1 MLSILKN
8 RTFLLLFMGN
18 TISLIGFGFN
28 LVGVSWLVLEVTGSE
43 LALGKIM
50 AMATVPGVLI
60 ALFAGIIID
69 KVNRKWLLV
78 VLDLFR
84 MVVVGSFVILLL
96 QNRFSMNA
104 LFIMVLLMGTG
115 SSLFW
120 PTAQAFV
127 QELVSDKDYFQANAL
142 LSASYQAGSI
152 LGAGLGGMVVHFYG
166 IPTAL
171 AFNALTHFI
180 SALLISAAPFK
191 RQVVYHE
198 VESIWISVSKGFIY
212 FKEKVAVLIL
222 GLTTILAD
230 VAIWGSLSVL
240 TITISKEVFLA
251 GSWGYGLMEGLYG
264 VGALISTIA
273 VMYMTRVLGR
283 DRALL
288 LCYLVAGV
296 MCLLVPIAISIY
308 LAGVA
313 YFFMGLHNN
322 AARICIRTI
331 LMEQIPNKIMGRVQ
345 TILGVYTRLLVVA
358 SALSAGWITEN
369 LSVNTGMVFT
379 AIHYLIALM
388 GTILILVVPTYKMI
402 IKQEAAWKKAKF
414 DK

>member
-8 RTFLLLFMGN
+8 RTFLLLFLGN

-43 LALGKIM
+43 LALGKLM
-50 AMATVPGVLI
+50 AMATVPGVVL

-84 MVVVGSFVILLL
+84 MVVVGTFVILLV
-96 QNRFSMNA
+96 QDRFSMNA
-104 LFIMVLLMGTG
+104 LFITVLLMGTG

-127 QELVSDKDYFQANAL
+127 QELVSAKDYFHANAL

-152 LGAGLGGMVVHFYG
+152 LGAGIGGVVVHFYG
-166 IPTAL
+166 VPTAL
-171 AFNALTHFI
+171 AFNALTHLI
-180 SALLISAAPFK
+180 SALLISAAPFT
-191 RQVVYHE
+191 RQVVHHE
-198 VESIWISVSKGFIY
+198 VESIWQSVSKGFIY
-212 FKEKVAVLIL
+212 FKEKVGVLIL
-222 GLTTILAD
+222 GFTTILAD
-230 VAIWGSLSVL
+230 VAIWGALSVL

-251 GSWGYGLMEGLYG
+251 GSLGYGLMEGFYG
-264 VGALISTIA
+264 VGALISTVA
-273 VMYMTRVLGR
+273 VGYMTRFLGR
-283 DRALL
+283 GRALL
-288 LCYLVAGV
+288 LCYVVAGV
-296 MCLLVPIAISIY
+296 MCLLAPIAISIY

-331 LMEQIPNKIMGRVQ
+331 FMEQIPNKIMGRVQ

-369 LSVNTGMVFT
+369 LSVNTGMIFT
-379 AIHYLIALM
+379 AIHYLIALL
-388 GTILILVVPTYKMI
+388 GIITILAVPTYNRI
-402 IKQEAAWKKAKF
+402 IKQEAG
-414 DK
+414 

>member
-8 RTFLLLFMGN
+8 RTFLLLFLGN

-43 LALGKIM
+43 LALGKLM
-50 AMATVPGVLI
+50 AMATVPGVVL

-84 MVVVGSFVILLL
+84 MVVVGTFVILLI
-96 QNRFSMNA
+96 QDRFSMTA
-104 LFIMVLLMGTG
+104 LFITVLLMGTG

-127 QELVSDKDYFQANAL
+127 QELVSAKDYFHANAL

-152 LGAGLGGMVVHFYG
+152 LGAGIGGVVVHFYG
-166 IPTAL
+166 VPTAL
-171 AFNALTHFI
+171 AFNALTHLI
-180 SALLISAAPFK
+180 SALLISAAPFR
-191 RQVVYHE
+191 RQVVHHE
-198 VESIWISVSKGFIY
+198 VESIWQSVSKGFIY
-212 FKEKVAVLIL
+212 FKEKVGVLIL

-230 VAIWGSLSVL
+230 VAIWGALSVL

-251 GSWGYGLMEGLYG
+251 GSLGYGLMEGFYG
-264 VGALISTIA
+264 VGALISTVA
-273 VMYMTRVLGR
+273 VGYMTRFLGR
-283 DRALL
+283 GRALL
-288 LCYLVAGV
+288 LCYVVAGV
-296 MCLLVPIAISIY
+296 MCLLAPIAISIY

-331 LMEQIPNKIMGRVQ
+331 FMEQIPNKIMGRVQ

-369 LSVNTGMVFT
+369 LSVNTGMIFT
-379 AIHYLIALM
+379 AIHYLIALL
-388 GTILILVVPTYKMI
+388 GIITILAVPTYNRI
-402 IKQEAAWKKAKF
+402 IKQEAG
-414 DK
+414 

>member
-8 RTFLLLFMGN
+8 RTFLLLFLGN

-28 LVGVSWLVLEVTGSE
+28 LVGISWLVLEVTGSE

-50 AMATVPGVLI
+50 AMATVPGVVL

-84 MVVVGSFVILLL
+84 MVVVGTFVILLV
-96 QNRFSMNA
+96 QDRFSMNA
-104 LFIMVLLMGTG
+104 LFITVLLMGTG

-127 QELVSDKDYFQANAL
+127 QELVSAKDYFHANAL

-152 LGAGLGGMVVHFYG
+152 LGAGIGGVVVHFYG
-166 IPTAL
+166 VPTAL
-171 AFNALTHFI
+171 AFNALTHLI
-180 SALLISAAPFK
+180 SALLISAAPFR
-191 RQVVYHE
+191 RQVVHHE
-198 VESIWISVSKGFIY
+198 VESIWQSVSKGFIY
-212 FKEKVAVLIL
+212 FKEKVGVLIL
-222 GLTTILAD
+222 GFTTILAD
-230 VAIWGSLSVL
+230 VAIWGALSVL

-251 GSWGYGLMEGLYG
+251 GSLGYGLMEGFYG
-264 VGALISTIA
+264 VGALISTVA
-273 VMYMTRVLGR
+273 VGYMTRFLGR
-283 DRALL
+283 GRALL
-288 LCYLVAGV
+288 LCYVVAGV
-296 MCLLVPIAISIY
+296 MCLLAPIAISIY

-331 LMEQIPNKIMGRVQ
+331 FMEQIPNKIMGRVQ

-379 AIHYLIALM
+379 AIHYLIALL
-388 GTILILVVPTYKMI
+388 GTITILAVPAYKRI
-402 IKQEAAWKKAKF
+402 IKQEAG
-414 DK
+414 

>member
-8 RTFLLLFMGN
+8 RTFLLLFLGN

-43 LALGKIM
+43 LALGKLM
-50 AMATVPGVLI
+50 AMATVPGVVL

-84 MVVVGSFVILLL
+84 MVVVGTFVILLV
-96 QNRFSMNA
+96 QDRFSMNA
-104 LFIMVLLMGTG
+104 LFITVLLMGTG

-127 QELVSDKDYFQANAL
+127 QELVSAKDYFHANAL

-152 LGAGLGGMVVHFYG
+152 LGAGIGGVVVHFYG
-166 IPTAL
+166 VPTAL
-171 AFNALTHFI
+171 AFNALTHLI
-180 SALLISAAPFK
+180 SALLISAAPFT
-191 RQVVYHE
+191 RQVVHHE
-198 VESIWISVSKGFIY
+198 VESIWQSVSKGFIY
-212 FKEKVAVLIL
+212 FKEKVGVLIL
-222 GLTTILAD
+222 GFTTILAD
-230 VAIWGSLSVL
+230 VAIWGALSVL

-251 GSWGYGLMEGLYG
+251 GSLGYGLMEGFYG
-264 VGALISTIA
+264 VGALISTVA
-273 VMYMTRVLGR
+273 VGYMTRFLGR
-283 DRALL
+283 GRALL
-288 LCYLVAGV
+288 LCYVVAGV
-296 MCLLVPIAISIY
+296 MCLLAPIAISIY

-331 LMEQIPNKIMGRVQ
+331 FMEQIPNKIMGRVQ

-369 LSVNTGMVFT
+369 LSVNTGMIFT
-379 AIHYLIALM
+379 GIHYLIALL
-388 GTILILVVPTYKMI
+388 GTITILAVPAYKRI
-402 IKQEAAWKKAKF
+402 IKQEAG
-414 DK
+414 

>member
-8 RTFLLLFMGN
+8 RTFLLLFLGN

-50 AMATVPGVLI
+50 AMATVPGVVL

-84 MVVVGSFVILLL
+84 MVVVGTFVILLV
-96 QNRFSMNA
+96 QDRFSMNA
-104 LFIMVLLMGTG
+104 LFITVLLMGTG

-127 QELVSDKDYFQANAL
+127 QELVSAKDYFHANAL

-152 LGAGLGGMVVHFYG
+152 LGAGIGGVVVHFYG
-166 IPTAL
+166 VPTAL
-171 AFNALTHFI
+171 AFNALTHLI
-180 SALLISAAPFK
+180 SALLISAAPFT
-191 RQVVYHE
+191 RQVVHQD
-198 VESIWISVSKGFIY
+198 VESIWQSVSKGFIY
-212 FKEKVAVLIL
+212 FKEKVGVLIL
-222 GLTTILAD
+222 GFTTILAD
-230 VAIWGSLSVL
+230 VAIWGALSVL

-251 GSWGYGLMEGLYG
+251 GSLGYGLMEGFYG
-264 VGALISTIA
+264 VGALISTVA
-273 VMYMTRVLGR
+273 VGYMTRFLGR
-283 DRALL
+283 GRALL
-288 LCYLVAGV
+288 LCYVVAGV
-296 MCLLVPIAISIY
+296 MCLLAPIAISIY

-331 LMEQIPNKIMGRVQ
+331 FMEQIPNKIMGRVQ

-369 LSVNTGMVFT
+369 LSVNTGMIFT
-379 AIHYLIALM
+379 GIHYLIALL
-388 GTILILVVPTYKMI
+388 GTITILAVPAYKRI
-402 IKQEAAWKKAKF
+402 IKQEAG
-414 DK
+414 

>member
-8 RTFLLLFMGN
+8 RTFLLLFLGK

-28 LVGVSWLVLEVTGSE
+28 LDGVSWLVLEVTGSE
-43 LALGKIM
+43 LALGKLM
-50 AMATVPGVLI
+50 AMATVPGVVL

-84 MVVVGSFVILLL
+84 MVVVGTFVILLI
-96 QNRFSMNA
+96 QDRFSMTA
-104 LFIMVLLMGTG
+104 LFITVLLMGTG

-127 QELVSDKDYFQANAL
+127 QELVSAKDYFHANAL

-152 LGAGLGGMVVHFYG
+152 LGAGIGGVVIHFYG
-166 IPTAL
+166 VPTAL
-171 AFNALTHFI
+171 AFNALTHLI
-180 SALLISAAPFK
+180 SALLISAAPFR
-191 RQVVYHE
+191 RQVVHHE
-198 VESIWISVSKGFIY
+198 VESIWQSVSKGFIY
-212 FKEKVAVLIL
+212 FKEKVGVLIL

-230 VAIWGSLSVL
+230 VAIWGALSVL

-251 GSWGYGLMEGLYG
+251 GSLGYGLMEGFYG
-264 VGALISTIA
+264 VGALISTVA
-273 VMYMTRVLGR
+273 VGYMTRFLGR
-283 DRALL
+283 GRALL
-288 LCYLVAGV
+288 LCYVVAGV
-296 MCLLVPIAISIY
+296 MCLLAPIAISIY

-331 LMEQIPNKIMGRVQ
+331 FMEQIPNKIMGRVQ

-369 LSVNTGMVFT
+369 LSVNTGMIFT
-379 AIHYLIALM
+379 AIHYLIALL
-388 GTILILVVPTYKMI
+388 GIITILAVPTYNRI
-402 IKQEAAWKKAKF
+402 IKQEAG
-414 DK
+414 

>member
-8 RTFLLLFMGN
+8 RTFLLLFLGN
-18 TISLIGFGFN
+18 TISLVGFGFN

-43 LALGKIM
+43 LALGKLM
-50 AMATVPGVLI
+50 AMATVPGVLL

-84 MVVVGSFVILLL
+84 MVVVGTFVILLV
-96 QNRFSMNA
+96 QDRFSMTA
-104 LFIMVLLMGTG
+104 LFITVLLMGTG

-127 QELVSDKDYFQANAL
+127 QELVSAKDYFQANAL

-152 LGAGLGGMVVHFYG
+152 LGAGIGGVVVHFYG
-166 IPTAL
+166 VPTAL
-171 AFNALTHFI
+171 AFNALTHLI
-180 SALLISAAPFK
+180 SALLISAAPFT
-191 RQVVYHE
+191 RQVVHQD
-198 VESIWISVSKGFIY
+198 VESIWQSVSKGFIY

-251 GSWGYGLMEGLYG
+251 GSWGYGLMDGLYG

-273 VMYMTRVLGR
+273 VGYMTRFLGR

-308 LAGVA
+308 LAGIA

-388 GTILILVVPTYKMI
+388 GTILILAVPTYKLI

>member
-8 RTFLLLFMGN
+8 RTFLLLFLGN

-28 LVGVSWLVLEVTGSE
+28 LVGVSWLVLEITGSE
-43 LALGKIM
+43 LALGKLM
-50 AMATVPGVLI
+50 AMATVPGVVL

-84 MVVVGSFVILLL
+84 MLVVGTFVILLV
-96 QNRFSMNA
+96 QDRFSMSA
-104 LFIMVLLMGTG
+104 LFITVLLMGTG

-127 QELVSDKDYFQANAL
+127 QELVSAKDYFHANAL

-152 LGAGLGGMVVHFYG
+152 LGAGIGGVIVHFYG
-166 IPTAL
+166 VPTAL
-171 AFNALTHFI
+171 AFNALTHLI
-180 SALLISAAPFK
+180 SALLISAAPFT
-191 RQVVYHE
+191 RQIVHQDI
-198 VESIWISVSKGFIY
+198 ESILQSMSKGFIY
-212 FKEKVAVLIL
+212 FKEKVGVLIL
-222 GLTTILAD
+222 GFTTILAD
-230 VAIWGSLSVL
+230 VAIWGALSVL

-251 GSWGYGLMEGLYG
+251 GSWGYGLMEGFYG
-264 VGALISTIA
+264 VGALISTVA
-273 VMYMTRVLGR
+273 VGYMTQFLGR
-283 DRALL
+283 GRALL
-288 LCYLVAGV
+288 LCYVVAGV
-296 MCLLVPIAISIY
+296 MCLFAPISISIY
-308 LAGVA
+308 LAGLA

-331 LMEQIPNKIMGRVQ
+331 FMEQIPNKIMGRVQ

-379 AIHYLIALM
+379 SFHYLIALL
-388 GTILILVVPTYKMI
+388 GTITIIAVPAYKRI
-402 IKQEAAWKKAKF
+402 IKKEAG
-414 DK
+414 

>member
-8 RTFLLLFMGN
+8 RTFLLLFLGN

-50 AMATVPGVLI
+50 AMATVPGVVL

-84 MVVVGSFVILLL
+84 MVVVGTFVILLV
-96 QNRFSMNA
+96 QDRFSMNA
-104 LFIMVLLMGTG
+104 LFITVLLMGTG

-127 QELVSDKDYFQANAL
+127 QELVSAKDYFHANAL

-152 LGAGLGGMVVHFYG
+152 LGAGIGGVVVHFYG
-166 IPTAL
+166 VPTAL
-171 AFNALTHFI
+171 AFNALTHLI
-180 SALLISAAPFK
+180 SALLISAAPFR
-191 RQVVYHE
+191 RQVVHHE
-198 VESIWISVSKGFIY
+198 VESIWQSVSKGFIY
-212 FKEKVAVLIL
+212 FKEKVGVLIL
-222 GLTTILAD
+222 GFTTILAD
-230 VAIWGSLSVL
+230 VAIWGALSVL

-251 GSWGYGLMEGLYG
+251 GSLGYGLMEGFYG
-264 VGALISTIA
+264 VGALISTVA
-273 VMYMTRVLGR
+273 VGYMTRFLGR
-283 DRALL
+283 GRALL
-288 LCYLVAGV
+288 LCYVVAGV
-296 MCLLVPIAISIY
+296 MCLLAPIAISIY

-331 LMEQIPNKIMGRVQ
+331 FMEQIPNKIMGRVQ

-369 LSVNTGMVFT
+369 LSVNPGMIFT
-379 AIHYLIALM
+379 AIHYLIALL
-388 GTILILVVPTYKMI
+388 GIITILAVPAYKRI
-402 IKQEAAWKKAKF
+402 IKQEAG
-414 DK
+414 

>member
-8 RTFLLLFMGN
+8 RTFLLLFLGN

-43 LALGKIM
+43 LALGKLM
-50 AMATVPGVLI
+50 AMATVPGVIL

-84 MVVVGSFVILLL
+84 MLVVGTFVILLV
-96 QNRFSMNA
+96 QDRFSMTA
-104 LFIMVLLMGTG
+104 LFITVLLMGTG

-127 QELVSDKDYFQANAL
+127 QELVSAKDYFHANAL

-152 LGAGLGGMVVHFYG
+152 LGAGIGGVVVHFYG
-166 IPTAL
+166 VPTAL
-171 AFNALTHFI
+171 AFNALTHLI
-180 SALLISAAPFK
+180 SALLISAAPFT
-191 RQVVYHE
+191 RQVVHQD
-198 VESIWISVSKGFIY
+198 VESIWQSMSKGFIY
-212 FKEKVAVLIL
+212 FKEKIGVLIL
-222 GLTTILAD
+222 GFTTILAD
-230 VAIWGSLSVL
+230 VAIWGALSVL

-251 GSWGYGLMEGLYG
+251 GSWGYGLMEGFYG

-273 VMYMTRVLGR
+273 VGYMTQFLGR
-283 DRALL
+283 GRALL
-288 LCYLVAGV
+288 LCYVVAGV
-296 MCLLVPIAISIY
+296 MCLLAPIAISIY

-331 LMEQIPNKIMGRVQ
+331 FMEQIPNKIMGRVQ
-345 TILGVYTRLLVVA
+345 TILGVYTRLLVVS
-358 SALSAGWITEN
+358 SALTAGWITEN

-379 AIHYLIALM
+379 GIHYLIALL
-388 GTILILVVPTYKMI
+388 GTITILAVPAYKRI
-402 IKQEAAWKKAKF
+402 IKQEAG
-414 DK
+414 

>member
-8 RTFLLLFMGN
+8 RTFLLLFLGN
-18 TISLIGFGFN
+18 TISLVGFGFN

-50 AMATVPGVLI
+50 AMATVPGVIL

-78 VLDLFR
+78 VLDIFR
-84 MVVVGSFVILLL
+84 MLVVGTFVILLI
-96 QNRFSMNA
+96 QDRFTMNA
-104 LFIMVLLMGTG
+104 LFITVLLMGTG

-127 QELVSDKDYFQANAL
+127 QELVSAKDYFHANAL

-152 LGAGLGGMVVHFYG
+152 LGAGIGGMVVHFYG
-166 IPTAL
+166 VPTAL
-171 AFNALTHFI
+171 AFNALTHLI
-180 SALLISAAPFK
+180 SALLISAAPFT
-191 RQVVYHE
+191 RQVVNHE
-198 VESIWISVSKGFIY
+198 VESIWQSVSKGFIY
-212 FKEKVAVLIL
+212 FKEKVGVLIL
-222 GLTTILAD
+222 GLTTILGD
-230 VAIWGSLSVL
+230 VAIWGALSVL
-240 TITISKEVFLA
+240 TITISKDVFLA
-251 GSWGYGLMEGLYG
+251 GSWGYGLMDGFYG
-264 VGALISTIA
+264 VGALISTVA
-273 VMYMTRVLGR
+273 VGYMTRLLGR

-288 LCYLVAGV
+288 LCYMVAGV
-296 MCLLVPIAISIY
+296 MCLFVPISISIY
-308 LAGVA
+308 LAAIA

-331 LMEQIPNKIMGRVQ
+331 FMEQIPNKIMGRVQ

-369 LSVNTGMVFT
+369 LSVNTGMIFT
-379 AIHYLIALM
+379 AIHYLVALL
-388 GTILILVVPTYKMI
+388 GTITILSIPAYKRI
-402 IKQEAAWKKAKF
+402 FKEEAG
-414 DK
+414 

>member
-8 RTFLLLFMGN
+8 RTFLLLFLGN

-50 AMATVPGVLI
+50 AMATVPGVVL

-84 MVVVGSFVILLL
+84 MVVVGTFVILLV
-96 QNRFSMNA
+96 QDRFSMNA
-104 LFIMVLLMGTG
+104 LFITVLLMGTG

-127 QELVSDKDYFQANAL
+127 QELVSAKDYFHANAL

-152 LGAGLGGMVVHFYG
+152 LGAGIGGVVIHFYG
-166 IPTAL
+166 VPTAL
-171 AFNALTHFI
+171 AFNALTHLI
-180 SALLISAAPFK
+180 SALLISAAPF
-191 RQVVYHE
+191 RLQVVHHE
-198 VESIWISVSKGFIY
+198 VESIWQSVSKGFIY
-212 FKEKVAVLIL
+212 FKEKAGVLML

-230 VAIWGSLSVL
+230 VAIWGALSVL

-251 GSWGYGLMEGLYG
+251 GSWGYGLMDGFYG
-264 VGALISTIA
+264 VGALISTVA
-273 VMYMTRVLGR
+273 VVYMTRFLGR

-288 LCYLVAGV
+288 LCYVVAGV
-296 MCLLVPIAISIY
+296 MCLLAPIAISIY

-331 LMEQIPNKIMGRVQ
+331 FMEQIPNKIMGRVQ

-369 LSVNTGMVFT
+369 LSVNTGMIFT
-379 AIHYLIALM
+379 AIHYLIALL
-388 GTILILVVPTYKMI
+388 GTITILALPAYKRI
-402 IKQEAAWKKAKF
+402 IKQEAS
-414 DK
+414 

>member
-1 MLSILKN
+1 MLTILKN
-8 RTFLLLFMGN
+8 RTFLLLFLGN

-50 AMATVPGVLI
+50 AMATVPGILI

-84 MVVVGSFVILLL
+84 MVVVGSFVILLV
-96 QNRFSMNA
+96 QDRFSMNA
-104 LFIMVLLMGTG
+104 LFIMLLLMGTG

-152 LGAGLGGMVVHFYG
+152 FGAGIGGMVVHFYG
-166 IPTAL
+166 IPAAL
-171 AFNALTHFI
+171 AFNSLTHLI

-212 FKEKVAVLIL
+212 FKEKVGVLIL

-230 VAIWGSLSVL
+230 VAIWGSFSVL

-251 GSWGYGLMEGLYG
+251 GSWGDGLMDGLYG

-273 VMYMTRVLGR
+273 VMYMARFLGR

-388 GTILILVVPTYKMI
+388 GTILILAVPTYKMI
-402 IKQEAAWKKAKF
+402 IKKEAVWKKAKF
-414 DK
+414 DN

>member
-8 RTFLLLFMGN
+8 RTFLLLFLGN

-28 LVGVSWLVLEVTGSE
+28 LVGISWLVLEVTGSE

-50 AMATVPGVLI
+50 AMATVPGVVL

-84 MVVVGSFVILLL
+84 MVVVGTFVILLV
-96 QNRFSMNA
+96 QDRFSMNA
-104 LFIMVLLMGTG
+104 LFITVLLMGTG

-127 QELVSDKDYFQANAL
+127 QELVSAKDYFHANAL

-152 LGAGLGGMVVHFYG
+152 LGAGIGGVVVHFYG
-166 IPTAL
+166 VPTAL
-171 AFNALTHFI
+171 AFNALTHLI
-180 SALLISAAPFK
+180 SALLISAAPFR
-191 RQVVYHE
+191 RQVVHHE
-198 VESIWISVSKGFIY
+198 VESIWQSVSKGFIY
-212 FKEKVAVLIL
+212 FKEKVGVLIL

-230 VAIWGSLSVL
+230 VAIWGALSVL

-251 GSWGYGLMEGLYG
+251 GSLGYGLMEGFYG
-264 VGALISTIA
+264 VGALISTVA
-273 VMYMTRVLGR
+273 VGYMTRFLGR
-283 DRALL
+283 GRALL
-288 LCYLVAGV
+288 LCYVVAGV
-296 MCLLVPIAISIY
+296 MCLLAPIAISIY

-331 LMEQIPNKIMGRVQ
+331 FMEQIPNKIMGRVQ

-379 AIHYLIALM
+379 AIHYLVALI
-388 GTILILVVPTYKMI
+388 GTIIILAVPAYKMI
-402 IKQEAAWKKAKF
+402 IKQEAG
-414 DK
+414 

>member
-8 RTFLLLFMGN
+8 RTFLLLFLGN

-43 LALGKIM
+43 LALGKLM
-50 AMATVPGVLI
+50 AMATVPGVVL

-84 MVVVGSFVILLL
+84 MVVVGTFVILLI
-96 QNRFSMNA
+96 QDRFSMTA
-104 LFIMVLLMGTG
+104 LFITVLLMGTG

-127 QELVSDKDYFQANAL
+127 QELVSAKDYFHANAL

-152 LGAGLGGMVVHFYG
+152 LGAGIGGVVVHFYG
-166 IPTAL
+166 VPTAL
-171 AFNALTHFI
+171 AFNALTHLI
-180 SALLISAAPFK
+180 SALLISAAPFR
-191 RQVVYHE
+191 RQVVHHE
-198 VESIWISVSKGFIY
+198 VESIWQSVSKGFIY
-212 FKEKVAVLIL
+212 FKEKVGVLIL

-230 VAIWGSLSVL
+230 VAIWGALSVL

-251 GSWGYGLMEGLYG
+251 GSLGYGLMEGFYG
-264 VGALISTIA
+264 VGALISTVA
-273 VMYMTRVLGR
+273 VGYMTRFLGR
-283 DRALL
+283 GRALL
-288 LCYLVAGV
+288 LCYVVAGV
-296 MCLLVPIAISIY
+296 MCLLAPIAISIY

-331 LMEQIPNKIMGRVQ
+331 FMEQIPNNIMGRVQ
-345 TILGVYTRLLVVA
+345 TILGVYTRLLVVS

-379 AIHYLIALM
+379 AIHYLIALL
-388 GTILILVVPTYKMI
+388 GIITILAVPAYKRI
-402 IKQEAAWKKAKF
+402 IKQEAG
-414 DK
+414 

>member
-8 RTFLLLFMGN
+8 RTFLLLFLGN

-43 LALGKIM
+43 LALGKLM
-50 AMATVPGVLI
+50 AMATVPGVVL

-84 MVVVGSFVILLL
+84 MVVVGTFVILLI
-96 QNRFSMNA
+96 QDRFSMTA
-104 LFIMVLLMGTG
+104 LFITVLLMGTG

-127 QELVSDKDYFQANAL
+127 QELVSAKDYFHANAL

-152 LGAGLGGMVVHFYG
+152 LGAGIGGVVIHFYG
-166 IPTAL
+166 VPTAL
-171 AFNALTHFI
+171 AFNALTHLI
-180 SALLISAAPFK
+180 SALLISAAPFR
-191 RQVVYHE
+191 RQVVHHE
-198 VESIWISVSKGFIY
+198 VESIWQSVSKGFIY
-212 FKEKVAVLIL
+212 FKEKAGVLML

-230 VAIWGSLSVL
+230 VAIWGALSVL

-251 GSWGYGLMEGLYG
+251 GSLGYGLMEGFYG
-264 VGALISTIA
+264 VGALISTVA
-273 VMYMTRVLGR
+273 VGYMTRFLGR
-283 DRALL
+283 GRALL
-288 LCYLVAGV
+288 LCYVVAGV
-296 MCLLVPIAISIY
+296 MCLLAPIAISIY

-331 LMEQIPNKIMGRVQ
+331 FMEQIPNKIMGRVQ

-379 AIHYLIALM
+379 AIHYLIALL
-388 GTILILVVPTYKMI
+388 GIITILAVPAYKRI
-402 IKQEAAWKKAKF
+402 IKQEAG
-414 DK
+414 

>member
-84 MVVVGSFVILLL
+84 MVVVGSFVILLV

-152 LGAGLGGMVVHFYG
+152 LGAGIGGMVVHFYG

-273 VMYMTRVLGR
+273 VMYMTRFLGR

-331 LMEQIPNKIMGRVQ
+331 FMEQIPNKIMGRVQ

-388 GTILILVVPTYKMI
+388 GTILILAVPTYKMI
-402 IKQEAAWKKAKF
+402 IKKEAVWKKAKF
-414 DK
+414 DN

>member
-8 RTFLLLFMGN
+8 RTFLLLFLGN

-43 LALGKIM
+43 LALGKLM
-50 AMATVPGVLI
+50 AMATVPGVVL

-84 MVVVGSFVILLL
+84 MVVVGTFVILLV
-96 QNRFSMNA
+96 QDRFSMNA
-104 LFIMVLLMGTG
+104 LFITVLLMGTG

-127 QELVSDKDYFQANAL
+127 QELVSAKDYFHANAL

-152 LGAGLGGMVVHFYG
+152 LGAGIGGVVVHFYG
-166 IPTAL
+166 VPTAL
-171 AFNALTHFI
+171 AFNALTHLI
-180 SALLISAAPFK
+180 SALLISAAPFT
-191 RQVVYHE
+191 RQVVHHE
-198 VESIWISVSKGFIY
+198 VESMWQSVSKGFIY
-212 FKEKVAVLIL
+212 FKEKVGVLIL
-222 GLTTILAD
+222 GFTTILAD
-230 VAIWGSLSVL
+230 VAIWGALSVL

-251 GSWGYGLMEGLYG
+251 GSLGYGLMEGFYG
-264 VGALISTIA
+264 VGALISTVA
-273 VMYMTRVLGR
+273 VGYMTRFLGR
-283 DRALL
+283 GRALL
-288 LCYLVAGV
+288 LCYVVAGV
-296 MCLLVPIAISIY
+296 MCLLAPIAISIY

-331 LMEQIPNKIMGRVQ
+331 FMEQIPNKIMGRVQ

-369 LSVNTGMVFT
+369 LSVNTGMIFT
-379 AIHYLIALM
+379 GIHYLIALL
-388 GTILILVVPTYKMI
+388 GTITILAVPAYKRI
-402 IKQEAAWKKAKF
+402 IKQEAG
-414 DK
+414 

>member
-8 RTFLLLFMGN
+8 RTFLLFFLGN

-43 LALGKIM
+43 LALGKLM
-50 AMATVPGVLI
+50 AMATVPGVVL

-84 MVVVGSFVILLL
+84 MVVVGTFVILLI
-96 QNRFSMNA
+96 QDRFSMTA
-104 LFIMVLLMGTG
+104 LFITVLLMGTG

-127 QELVSDKDYFQANAL
+127 QELVSAKDYFHANAL

-152 LGAGLGGMVVHFYG
+152 LGAGIGGVVIHFYG
-166 IPTAL
+166 VPTAL
-171 AFNALTHFI
+171 AFNALTHLI
-180 SALLISAAPFK
+180 SALLISAAPFR
-191 RQVVYHE
+191 RQVVHHE
-198 VESIWISVSKGFIY
+198 VESIWQSVSKGFIY
-212 FKEKVAVLIL
+212 FKEKAGVLML

-230 VAIWGSLSVL
+230 VAIWGALSVL

-251 GSWGYGLMEGLYG
+251 GSLGYGLMEGFYG
-264 VGALISTIA
+264 VGALISTVA
-273 VMYMTRVLGR
+273 VGYMTRFLGR
-283 DRALL
+283 GRALL
-288 LCYLVAGV
+288 LCYVVAGV
-296 MCLLVPIAISIY
+296 MCLLAPIAIFIY

-331 LMEQIPNKIMGRVQ
+331 FMEQIPNKIMGRVQ
-345 TILGVYTRLLVVA
+345 TILGVYTRLLVVS
-358 SALSAGWITEN
+358 SALCAGWITEN
-369 LSVNTGMVFT
+369 LSVNTGMIFT
-379 AIHYLIALM
+379 AIHYLIALL
-388 GTILILVVPTYKMI
+388 GIITILAVPTYNRI
-402 IKQEAAWKKAKF
+402 IKQEAG
-414 DK
+414 

>member
-8 RTFLLLFMGN
+8 RTFLLLFLGN

-43 LALGKIM
+43 LALGKLM
-50 AMATVPGVLI
+50 AMATVPGVVL

-84 MVVVGSFVILLL
+84 MVVVGTFVILLI
-96 QNRFSMNA
+96 QDRFSMTA
-104 LFIMVLLMGTG
+104 LFITVLLMGTG

-127 QELVSDKDYFQANAL
+127 QELVSAKDYFHANAL

-152 LGAGLGGMVVHFYG
+152 LGAGIGGVVIHFYG
-166 IPTAL
+166 VPTAL
-171 AFNALTHFI
+171 AFNALTHLI
-180 SALLISAAPFK
+180 SALLISAAPFR
-191 RQVVYHE
+191 RQVVHHE
-198 VESIWISVSKGFIY
+198 VESIWQSVSKGFIY
-212 FKEKVAVLIL
+212 FKEKAGVLML

-230 VAIWGSLSVL
+230 VAIWGALSVL

-251 GSWGYGLMEGLYG
+251 GSLGYGLMEGFYG
-264 VGALISTIA
+264 VGALISTVA
-273 VMYMTRVLGR
+273 VGYMTRFLGR
-283 DRALL
+283 GRALL
-288 LCYLVAGV
+288 LCYVVAGV
-296 MCLLVPIAISIY
+296 MCLLAPIAISIY

-331 LMEQIPNKIMGRVQ
+331 FMEQIPNKIMGRVQ

-369 LSVNTGMVFT
+369 LSVNTGMIFT
-379 AIHYLIALM
+379 GIHYLIALL
-388 GTILILVVPTYKMI
+388 GTITILAVPAYKKI
-402 IKQEAAWKKAKF
+402 IKQEAG
-414 DK
+414 

>member
-8 RTFLLLFMGN
+8 RTFLLLFLGN

-28 LVGVSWLVLEVTGSE
+28 LVGISWLVLEVTGSE

-50 AMATVPGVLI
+50 AMATVPGVVL

-84 MVVVGSFVILLL
+84 MVVVGTFVILLV
-96 QNRFSMNA
+96 QDRFSMNA
-104 LFIMVLLMGTG
+104 LFITVLLMGTG

-127 QELVSDKDYFQANAL
+127 QELVSAKDYFHANAL

-152 LGAGLGGMVVHFYG
+152 LGAGIGGVVVHFYG
-166 IPTAL
+166 VPTAL
-171 AFNALTHFI
+171 AFNALTHLI
-180 SALLISAAPFK
+180 SALLISAAPFT
-191 RQVVYHE
+191 RQVVHHE
-198 VESIWISVSKGFIY
+198 VESIWQSVSKGFIY
-212 FKEKVAVLIL
+212 FKEKVGVLIL
-222 GLTTILAD
+222 GFTTILAD
-230 VAIWGSLSVL
+230 VAIWGALSVL

-251 GSWGYGLMEGLYG
+251 GSLGYGLMEGFYG
-264 VGALISTIA
+264 VGALISTVA
-273 VMYMTRVLGR
+273 VGYMTRFLGR
-283 DRALL
+283 GRALL
-288 LCYLVAGV
+288 LCYVVAGV
-296 MCLLVPIAISIY
+296 MCLFAPIAISIY
-308 LAGVA
+308 LAGGA

-331 LMEQIPNKIMGRVQ
+331 FMEQIPNKIMGRVQ

-369 LSVNTGMVFT
+369 LSVNTGMVFG
-379 AIHYLIALM
+379 AIHYLVALL
-388 GTILILVVPTYKMI
+388 GTITILAVPAYKRI
-402 IKQEAAWKKAKF
+402 IKQGAG
-414 DK
+414 

>member
-1 MLSILKN
+1 MLTILKN
-8 RTFLLLFMGN
+8 RTFLLLFLGN

-43 LALGKIM
+43 LALGKLM
-50 AMATVPGVLI
+50 AMATVPGVVL

-84 MVVVGSFVILLL
+84 MLVVGTFVILLV
-96 QNRFSMNA
+96 QDRFSMTA
-104 LFIMVLLMGTG
+104 LFITVLLMGTG

-127 QELVSDKDYFQANAL
+127 QELVSAKDYFHANAL

-152 LGAGLGGMVVHFYG
+152 LGAGIGGVVVHFYG
-166 IPTAL
+166 VPTAL
-171 AFNALTHFI
+171 AFNALTHLI
-180 SALLISAAPFK
+180 SALLISAAPFT
-191 RQVVYHE
+191 RQVVHQD
-198 VESIWISVSKGFIY
+198 VESIWQSVSKGFIY
-212 FKEKVAVLIL
+212 FKEKVGVLIL

-230 VAIWGSLSVL
+230 VAIWGALSVL

-251 GSWGYGLMEGLYG
+251 GSLGYGLMEGFYG
-264 VGALISTIA
+264 VGALISTVA
-273 VMYMTRVLGR
+273 VGYMTRFLGR
-283 DRALL
+283 GRALL
-288 LCYLVAGV
+288 LCYVVAGV
-296 MCLLVPIAISIY
+296 MCLLAPIAISIY

-331 LMEQIPNKIMGRVQ
+331 FMEQIPNKIMGRVQ

-369 LSVNTGMVFT
+369 LSVNPGMIFT
-379 AIHYLIALM
+379 ALHYLIALL
-388 GTILILVVPTYKMI
+388 GIITILAVPAYKRI
-402 IKQEAAWKKAKF
+402 IKQEAG
-414 DK
+414 

>member
-84 MVVVGSFVILLL
+84 MVVVGSFVILLV
-96 QNRFSMNA
+96 QDRFSMNA

-152 LGAGLGGMVVHFYG
+152 LGAGIGGMVVHFYG

-171 AFNALTHFI
+171 AFNALTHLI
-180 SALLISAAPFK
+180 SALLITAAPFK

-273 VMYMTRVLGR
+273 VMYMTRILGR

-414 DK
+414 VK

>member
-8 RTFLLLFMGN
+8 RTFLLLFLGN

-28 LVGVSWLVLEVTGSE
+28 LVGISWLVLEVTGSE

-50 AMATVPGVLI
+50 AMATVPGVVL

-84 MVVVGSFVILLL
+84 MVVVGTFVILLI
-96 QNRFSMNA
+96 QDRFSMTA
-104 LFIMVLLMGTG
+104 LFITVLLMGTG

-127 QELVSDKDYFQANAL
+127 QELVSAKDYFHANAL
-142 LSASYQAGSI
+142 LSASYQTGSI
-152 LGAGLGGMVVHFYG
+152 LGAGIGGVVIHFYG
-166 IPTAL
+166 VPTAL
-171 AFNALTHFI
+171 AFNALTHLI
-180 SALLISAAPFK
+180 SALLISAAPFR
-191 RQVVYHE
+191 RQVVHHE
-198 VESIWISVSKGFIY
+198 VESIWQSVSKGFIY
-212 FKEKVAVLIL
+212 FKEKVGVLIL

-230 VAIWGSLSVL
+230 VAIWGALSVL

-251 GSWGYGLMEGLYG
+251 GSLGYGLMEGFYG
-264 VGALISTIA
+264 VGALISTVA
-273 VMYMTRVLGR
+273 VGYMTRFLGR
-283 DRALL
+283 GRALL
-288 LCYLVAGV
+288 LCYVVAGV
-296 MCLLVPIAISIY
+296 MCLLAPIAISIY

-331 LMEQIPNKIMGRVQ
+331 FMEQIPNKIMGRVQ

-379 AIHYLIALM
+379 AIHYLIALL
-388 GTILILVVPTYKMI
+388 GIIIILAVPAYKRI
-402 IKQEAAWKKAKF
+402 IKQEAG
-414 DK
+414 

>member
-8 RTFLLLFMGN
+8 RTFLLLFLGN

-50 AMATVPGVLI
+50 AMATVPGVVL

-84 MVVVGSFVILLL
+84 MVVVGTFVILLV
-96 QNRFSMNA
+96 QDRFSMNA
-104 LFIMVLLMGTG
+104 LFITVLLMGTG

-127 QELVSDKDYFQANAL
+127 QELVSAKDYFHANAL

-152 LGAGLGGMVVHFYG
+152 LGAGIGGVVVHFYG
-166 IPTAL
+166 VPTAL
-171 AFNALTHFI
+171 AFNALTHLI
-180 SALLISAAPFK
+180 SALLISAAPFT
-191 RQVVYHE
+191 RQVVHHE
-198 VESIWISVSKGFIY
+198 VESIWQSVSKGFIY
-212 FKEKVAVLIL
+212 FKEKVGVLIL
-222 GLTTILAD
+222 GFTTILAD
-230 VAIWGSLSVL
+230 VAIWGALSVL

-251 GSWGYGLMEGLYG
+251 GSLGYGLMEGFYG
-264 VGALISTIA
+264 VGALISTVA
-273 VMYMTRVLGR
+273 VGYMTRFLGR
-283 DRALL
+283 GRALL
-288 LCYLVAGV
+288 LCYVVAGV
-296 MCLLVPIAISIY
+296 MCLLAPIAISIY

-331 LMEQIPNKIMGRVQ
+331 FMEQIPNKIMGRVQ

-369 LSVNTGMVFT
+369 LSVNTGMIFT
-379 AIHYLIALM
+379 GIHYLIALL
-388 GTILILVVPTYKMI
+388 GTITILAVPAYKKI
-402 IKQEAAWKKAKF
+402 IKQ
-414 DK
+414 

>member
-8 RTFLLLFMGN
+8 RTFLLLFLGN

-43 LALGKIM
+43 LALGKLM
-50 AMATVPGVLI
+50 AMATVPGVVL

-84 MVVVGSFVILLL
+84 MVVVGTFVILLV
-96 QNRFSMNA
+96 QDRFSMNA
-104 LFIMVLLMGTG
+104 LFITVLLMGTG

-127 QELVSDKDYFQANAL
+127 QELVSAKDYFHANAL

-152 LGAGLGGMVVHFYG
+152 LGAGIGGVVIHFYG
-166 IPTAL
+166 VPTAL
-171 AFNALTHFI
+171 AFNALTHLI
-180 SALLISAAPFK
+180 SALLISAAPFT
-191 RQVVYHE
+191 RQVVHHE
-198 VESIWISVSKGFIY
+198 VESIWQSVSKGFIY
-212 FKEKVAVLIL
+212 FKEKVGVLIL
-222 GLTTILAD
+222 GFTTILAD
-230 VAIWGSLSVL
+230 VAIWGALSVL

-251 GSWGYGLMEGLYG
+251 GSLGYGLMEGFYG
-264 VGALISTIA
+264 VGALISTVA
-273 VMYMTRVLGR
+273 VGYMTRFLGR
-283 DRALL
+283 GRALL
-288 LCYLVAGV
+288 LCYVVAGV
-296 MCLLVPIAISIY
+296 MCLLAPIAISIY

-331 LMEQIPNKIMGRVQ
+331 FMEQIPNKIMGRVQ

-369 LSVNTGMVFT
+369 LSVNTGMIFT
-379 AIHYLIALM
+379 GIHYLIALM
-388 GTILILVVPTYKMI
+388 GTIIILALPAYKMI
-402 IKQEAAWKKAKF
+402 IKQEAG
-414 DK
+414 

>member
-8 RTFLLLFMGN
+8 RTFLLLFLGN

-50 AMATVPGVLI
+50 AMATVPGVVL

-84 MVVVGSFVILLL
+84 MVVVGTFVILLV
-96 QNRFSMNA
+96 QDRFSMNA
-104 LFIMVLLMGTG
+104 LFITVLLMGTG

-127 QELVSDKDYFQANAL
+127 QGLVSAKDYFHANAL

-152 LGAGLGGMVVHFYG
+152 LGAGIGGVVVHFYG
-166 IPTAL
+166 VPTAL
-171 AFNALTHFI
+171 AFNALTHLI
-180 SALLISAAPFK
+180 SALLISAAPFT
-191 RQVVYHE
+191 RQVVHHE
-198 VESIWISVSKGFIY
+198 VESIWQSVSKGFIY
-212 FKEKVAVLIL
+212 FKEKVGVLIL
-222 GLTTILAD
+222 GFTTILAD
-230 VAIWGSLSVL
+230 VAIWGALSVL

-251 GSWGYGLMEGLYG
+251 GSLGYGLMEGFYG
-264 VGALISTIA
+264 VGALISTVA
-273 VMYMTRVLGR
+273 VGYMTRFLGR
-283 DRALL
+283 GRALL
-288 LCYLVAGV
+288 LCYVVAGV
-296 MCLLVPIAISIY
+296 MCLLAPISISIY

-331 LMEQIPNKIMGRVQ
+331 FMEQIPNKIMGRVQ

-369 LSVNTGMVFT
+369 LSVNTGMIFT
-379 AIHYLIALM
+379 GIHYLIALL
-388 GTILILVVPTYKMI
+388 GTITILAVPAYNRI
-402 IKQEAAWKKAKF
+402 IKQEAG
-414 DK
+414 

>member
-8 RTFLLLFMGN
+8 RTFLLFFLGN
-18 TISLIGFGFN
+18 TISLVGFGFN

-50 AMATVPGVLI
+50 AMATVPGVLL

-84 MVVVGSFVILLL
+84 MVVVGSFVILLV
-96 QNRFSMNA
+96 QDRFSMNA

-127 QELVSDKDYFQANAL
+127 QELVSAKDYFQANAL

-152 LGAGLGGMVVHFYG
+152 LGAGIGGVVVHFYG
-166 IPTAL
+166 VPTAL
-171 AFNALTHFI
+171 AFNALTHLI
-180 SALLISAAPFK
+180 SALLISAAPFT

-198 VESIWISVSKGFIY
+198 VESIWTSVSKGFIY
-212 FKEKVAVLIL
+212 FKEKVGVLIL

-251 GSWGYGLMEGLYG
+251 GSWGYGLMDGFYG
-264 VGALISTIA
+264 IGALISTIA
-273 VMYMTRVLGR
+273 VGYMTRLLGR
-283 DRALL
+283 DRYLL

-296 MCLLVPIAISIY
+296 MCLFVPIAISIY

-331 LMEQIPNKIMGRVQ
+331 FMEQIPNNIMGRVQ

-369 LSVNTGMVFT
+369 LSVNIGMIFTG
-379 AIHYLIALM
+379 IHYLVALM
-388 GTILILVVPTYKMI
+388 GTIIILAVPVYKMI
-402 IKQEAAWKKAKF
+402 IKQEAG
-414 DK
+414 

>member
-84 MVVVGSFVILLL
+84 MVVVGSFVILLV

-152 LGAGLGGMVVHFYG
+152 LGAGIGGMVVHFYG

-171 AFNALTHFI
+171 AYNALTHLI

-273 VMYMTRVLGR
+273 VLYMTRFLGR

-331 LMEQIPNKIMGRVQ
+331 LMGQIPNKIMGRVQ

>member
-8 RTFLLLFMGN
+8 RTFLLLFLGN

-50 AMATVPGVLI
+50 AMATVPGVVL

-84 MVVVGSFVILLL
+84 MVVVGTFVILLI
-96 QNRFSMNA
+96 QDRFSMTA
-104 LFIMVLLMGTG
+104 LFITVLLMGTG

-127 QELVSDKDYFQANAL
+127 QELVSAKDYFHANAL

-152 LGAGLGGMVVHFYG
+152 LGAGIGGVVIHFYG
-166 IPTAL
+166 VPTAL
-171 AFNALTHFI
+171 AFNALTHLI
-180 SALLISAAPFK
+180 SALLISAAPFT
-191 RQVVYHE
+191 RQVVHHE
-198 VESIWISVSKGFIY
+198 VESIWQSVSKGFIY
-212 FKEKVAVLIL
+212 FKEKVGVLIL
-222 GLTTILAD
+222 GFTTILAD
-230 VAIWGSLSVL
+230 VAIWGALSVL

-251 GSWGYGLMEGLYG
+251 GSLGYGLMEGFYG
-264 VGALISTIA
+264 VGALISTVA
-273 VMYMTRVLGR
+273 VGYMTRFLGR
-283 DRALL
+283 GRALL
-288 LCYLVAGV
+288 LCYVVAGV
-296 MCLLVPIAISIY
+296 MCLLAPIAISIY

-331 LMEQIPNKIMGRVQ
+331 FMEQIPNKIMGRVQ

-369 LSVNTGMVFT
+369 LSVNTGMIFT
-379 AIHYLIALM
+379 TIHYLIALL
-388 GTILILVVPTYKMI
+388 GIITVLAVPAYKRI
-402 IKQEAAWKKAKF
+402 IKQEAG
-414 DK
+414 

>member
-8 RTFLLLFMGN
+8 RTFLLLFLGN

-28 LVGVSWLVLEVTGSE
+28 LVGISWLVLEVTGSE

-50 AMATVPGVLI
+50 AMATVPGVVL

-84 MVVVGSFVILLL
+84 MVVVGTFVILLT
-96 QNRFSMNA
+96 QDSFSMTA
-104 LFIMVLLMGTG
+104 LFITVLLMGTG

-127 QELVSDKDYFQANAL
+127 QELVSAKDYFHANAL

-152 LGAGLGGMVVHFYG
+152 LGAGIGGVVVHFYG
-166 IPTAL
+166 VPTAL
-171 AFNALTHFI
+171 AFNALTHLI
-180 SALLISAAPFK
+180 SALLISAAPFR
-191 RQVVYHE
+191 RQVVHHE
-198 VESIWISVSKGFIY
+198 VESIWQSVSKGFIY
-212 FKEKVAVLIL
+212 FKEKVGVLIL
-222 GLTTILAD
+222 GFTTILAD
-230 VAIWGSLSVL
+230 VAIWGALSVL

-251 GSWGYGLMEGLYG
+251 GSLGYGLMEGFYG
-264 VGALISTIA
+264 VGALISTVA
-273 VMYMTRVLGR
+273 VGYMTRFLGR
-283 DRALL
+283 GRALL
-288 LCYLVAGV
+288 LCYVVAGV
-296 MCLLVPIAISIY
+296 MCLLAPIAISIY

-331 LMEQIPNKIMGRVQ
+331 FMEQIPNKIMGRVQ

-369 LSVNTGMVFT
+369 LSVNTGMIFT
-379 AIHYLIALM
+379 AIHYLIALL
-388 GTILILVVPTYKMI
+388 GIITILAVPTYNRI
-402 IKQEAAWKKAKF
+402 IKQEAG
-414 DK
+414 

>member
-8 RTFLLLFMGN
+8 RTFLLLFLGN

-28 LVGVSWLVLEVTGSE
+28 LVGISWLVLEVTGSE

-50 AMATVPGVLI
+50 AMATVPGVVL

-84 MVVVGSFVILLL
+84 MVVVGTFVILLV
-96 QNRFSMNA
+96 QDRFSMTA
-104 LFIMVLLMGTG
+104 LFITVLLMGTG

-127 QELVSDKDYFQANAL
+127 QELVSAKDYFHANAL

-152 LGAGLGGMVVHFYG
+152 LGAGIGGVVVHFYG
-166 IPTAL
+166 VPTAL
-171 AFNALTHFI
+171 AFNALTHLI
-180 SALLISAAPFK
+180 SALLISAAPFT
-191 RQVVYHE
+191 RQVVHHE
-198 VESIWISVSKGFIY
+198 VESMWQSVSKGFIY
-212 FKEKVAVLIL
+212 FKEKVGVLIL
-222 GLTTILAD
+222 GFTTILAD
-230 VAIWGSLSVL
+230 VAIWGALSVL

-251 GSWGYGLMEGLYG
+251 GSLGYGLMEGFYG
-264 VGALISTIA
+264 VGALISTVA
-273 VMYMTRVLGR
+273 VGYMTRFLGR
-283 DRALL
+283 GRALL
-288 LCYLVAGV
+288 LCYVVAGV
-296 MCLLVPIAISIY
+296 MCLLAPIAISIY

-331 LMEQIPNKIMGRVQ
+331 FMEQIPNKIMGRVQ

-369 LSVNTGMVFT
+369 LSVNTGMIFT
-379 AIHYLIALM
+379 GIHYLIALL
-388 GTILILVVPTYKMI
+388 GTITILAVPAYKKI
-402 IKQEAAWKKAKF
+402 IKQEAG
-414 DK
+414 

>member
-1 MLSILKN
+1 MLTILKN
-8 RTFLLLFMGN
+8 RTFLLLFLGN

-43 LALGKIM
+43 LALGKLM
-50 AMATVPGVLI
+50 AMATVPGVVL

-84 MVVVGSFVILLL
+84 MVVVSTFVILLI
-96 QNRFSMNA
+96 QDRFSMTA
-104 LFIMVLLMGTG
+104 LFITVLLMGTG

-127 QELVSDKDYFQANAL
+127 QELVSAKDYFHANAL

-152 LGAGLGGMVVHFYG
+152 LGAGIGGVVVHFYG
-166 IPTAL
+166 VPTAL
-171 AFNALTHFI
+171 AFNALTHLI

-191 RQVVYHE
+191 RQVVHHE
-198 VESIWISVSKGFIY
+198 VESILQSVSKGFIY
-212 FKEKVAVLIL
+212 FREKVGVLIL

-230 VAIWGSLSVL
+230 VAIWGALSVL

-251 GSWGYGLMEGLYG
+251 GSWGYGLMEGFYG
-264 VGALISTIA
+264 VGALISTVA
-273 VMYMTRVLGR
+273 VAYMTRFLGR

-288 LCYLVAGV
+288 LCYVVAGV
-296 MCLLVPIAISIY
+296 MCLLVPIVISIY
-308 LAGVA
+308 LAA
-313 YFFMGLHNN
+313 ATYFFMGLHNN
-322 AARICIRTI
+322 AARICVRTI
-331 LMEQIPNKIMGRVQ
+331 FMEQIPNKIMGRVQ

-358 SALSAGWITEN
+358 SALSAGWIAEN
-369 LSVNTGMVFT
+369 LSVNTGMIFT
-379 AIHYLIALM
+379 AIHYLIALL
-388 GTILILVVPTYKMI
+388 GTMIILALPAYKMI
-402 IKQEAAWKKAKF
+402 IKQEAG
-414 DK
+414 

>member
-1 MLSILKN
+1 MLTILKN
-8 RTFLLLFMGN
+8 RTFLLLFLGN

-50 AMATVPGVLI
+50 AMATVPGVIL

-84 MVVVGSFVILLL
+84 MLVVGTFVILLI
-96 QNRFSMNA
+96 QDRFSMTA
-104 LFIMVLLMGTG
+104 LFITVLLMGTG

-127 QELVSDKDYFQANAL
+127 QELVSAKDYFHANAL

-152 LGAGLGGMVVHFYG
+152 LGAGIGGVVVHFYG
-166 IPTAL
+166 VPTAL
-171 AFNALTHFI
+171 AFNALTHLI
-180 SALLISAAPFK
+180 SALLISAAPFT
-191 RQVVYHE
+191 RQVVHQD
-198 VESIWISVSKGFIY
+198 VESILQSVSKGFIY
-212 FKEKVAVLIL
+212 FREKVGVLIL

-230 VAIWGSLSVL
+230 VAIWGALSVL

-251 GSWGYGLMEGLYG
+251 GSWGYGLMEGFYG
-264 VGALISTIA
+264 VGALISTVA
-273 VMYMTRVLGR
+273 VGYMTRFLGR

-288 LCYLVAGV
+288 LCYVVAGV
-296 MCLLVPIAISIY
+296 MCFFVPIAISIY
-308 LAGVA
+308 LAAVA

-322 AARICIRTI
+322 AARICVRTI
-331 LMEQIPNKIMGRVQ
+331 FMEQIPNKIMGRVQ

-358 SALSAGWITEN
+358 SALSAGWIAEN
-369 LSVNTGMVFT
+369 LSVNTGMIFT
-379 AIHYLIALM
+379 AIHYLIALL
-388 GTILILVVPTYKMI
+388 GTMIILALPAYKMI
-402 IKQEAAWKKAKF
+402 IKQEAG
-414 DK
+414 

>member
-8 RTFLLLFMGN
+8 RTFLLLFLGN

-28 LVGVSWLVLEVTGSE
+28 LVGISWLVLEVTGSE

-50 AMATVPGVLI
+50 AMATVPGVVL

-84 MVVVGSFVILLL
+84 MVVVGTFVILLV
-96 QNRFSMNA
+96 QDRFSMNA
-104 LFIMVLLMGTG
+104 LFITVLLMGTG

-127 QELVSDKDYFQANAL
+127 QELVSAKDYFHANAL

-152 LGAGLGGMVVHFYG
+152 LGAGIGGVVVHFYG
-166 IPTAL
+166 VPTAL
-171 AFNALTHFI
+171 AFNALTHLI
-180 SALLISAAPFK
+180 SALLISAAPFT
-191 RQVVYHE
+191 RQVVHHE
-198 VESIWISVSKGFIY
+198 VESIWQSVSKGFIY
-212 FKEKVAVLIL
+212 FKEKVGVLIL

-230 VAIWGSLSVL
+230 VAIWGALSVL

-251 GSWGYGLMEGLYG
+251 GSLGYGLMEGFYG
-264 VGALISTIA
+264 VGALISTVA
-273 VMYMTRVLGR
+273 VGYMTLFLGR
-283 DRALL
+283 GRALL
-288 LCYLVAGV
+288 LCYVVAGV
-296 MCLLVPIAISIY
+296 MCLLAPIAISIY

-331 LMEQIPNKIMGRVQ
+331 FMEQIPNKIMGRAQ

-358 SALSAGWITEN
+358 SALYAGWNTEN
-369 LSVNTGMVFT
+369 LSVNTGMIFT
-379 AIHYLIALM
+379 AIHYMIALL
-388 GTILILVVPTYKMI
+388 GIIIILAVPTYNRI
-402 IKQEAAWKKAKF
+402 IKQEAG
-414 DK
+414 